1 MILLYVRN
9 ILEFKL
15 YLVIRVFLIGLNF
28 LLL

>member
-15 YLVIRVFLIGLNF
+15 YLFIRVFLIGLNF